1 MCRRLWR
8 DRPKP
13 RGLATGRETT
23 LGGLGPKFQW
33 GVLYGLVWL
42 SYFGK
47 SSGSV
52 FRIFLGG
59 ESSPQIAR
67 RFGWVESDLQAGG
80 ADKAPP
86 FELGSQQVAERV
98 LCYLQS
104 PQAAMFLSIEI
115 HYRGHCVHSWACSE
129 FWEFVQ
135 FFVRDGSRFM
145 KVCWCMKVCS
155 SIYIYINT

>member
-1 MCRRLWR
+1 MDVQAIVEGPTQTPWPG
-8 DRPKP
+8 DWQGNDVGRP
-13 RGLATGRETT
+13 
-23 LGGLGPKFQW
+23 GPKFQW

-129 FWEFVQ
+129 FWSSFNFSFGMVQGLWRFVGVWRFVQ
-135 FFVRDGSRFM
+135 V
-145 KVCWCMKVCS
+145 
-155 SIYIYINT
+155 YIYI